1 MTQYRKETLAV
12 IHTSSLRELV
22 NTVNE
27 INETT
32 ASKILKDD
40 IVEVLKEEGGYF
52 LLYYK

>member
-1 MTQYRKETLAV
+1 MTYKKETLAV
-12 IHTSSLRELV
+12 IHAGSLRELV
-22 NTVNE
+22 NTVNS

-40 IVEVLKEEGGYF
+40 IVEVMREEGGYF